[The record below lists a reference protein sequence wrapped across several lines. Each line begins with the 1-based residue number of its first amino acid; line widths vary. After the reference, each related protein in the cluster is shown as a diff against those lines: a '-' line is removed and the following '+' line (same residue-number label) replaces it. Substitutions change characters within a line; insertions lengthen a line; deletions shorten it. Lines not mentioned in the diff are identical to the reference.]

1 MINKILKVWWS
12 IFGLIVG
19 IFLFYAGVSRIST
32 GINSIR
38 ISDYYMAHFMNVGL
52 MYIQLS
58 LLIFIAFAIII
69 TYSLTK
75 KKKLK

>member
-19 IFLFYAGVSRIST
+19 ISLFYFGVSRIST
-32 GINSIR
+32 GINSIS
-38 ISDYYMAHFMNVGL
+38 ISDYYTAHFMNVGL
-52 MYIQLS
+52 MYIQLA
-58 LLIFIAFAIII
+58 LLILIVFAIMI

-75 KKKLK
+75 KQRK

>member
-19 IFLFYAGVSRIST
+19 IFLFYFGVLRISI
-32 GINSIR
+32 GINYIG

-52 MYIQLS
+52 MYIQLA
-58 LLIFIAFAIII
+58 LLILIAFAIII

-75 KKKLK
+75 KQLK